1 MEIIA
6 YTELTAD
13 FAESFEN
20 LVINPFEQIS
30 YNLRRLKKELRMVIN
45 QRFFLQRLV
54 TYGFIPSEREYISYY
69 STITKTY
76 LSCLFQ

>member
-54 TYGFIPSEREYISYY
+54 TYGFIHSEREYISYY

>member
-54 TYGFIPSEREYISYY
+54 TYGFIYSEREYISYY
-69 STITKTY
+69 STITETY